1 MAKPADEYP
10 NSATNGTKEAIGN
23 GSVDLQTDTDTDTG
37 TGADTSTRSQT
48 DGTAALTAAID
59 AHGEDLAAAVER
71 TDELND
77 ALTTAIIVLATA
89 DEEELDYVT
98 SSAANLIQAA
108 DGLSTEGSA
117 ALATELGK
125 NADDLSESLDTVVAL
140 QRDGHLDDLATIA
153 TAFADSLSSTEV
165 EELSMMLEE
174 NGTEVVEALDLVLE
188 LQREGQ
194 LEELLDL
201 AKTLSVLEIDEDT
214 ARGLNQLL
222 QSVSEAQRESEPVG
236 LFGVLGQLRGSS
248 ARAGIGYFISIL
260 KSQGRRLRE

>member
-10 NSATNGTKEAIGN
+10 NSATNGTQEAITN
-23 GSVDLQTDTDTDTG
+23 GSINLHADDDTSSQEALDTD
-37 TGADTSTRSQT
+37 GA
-48 DGTAALTAAID
+48 AALTAAID
-59 AHGEDLAAAVER
+59 AHGEDLAAVIER

-89 DEEELDYVT
+89 DEEELEYVT
-98 SSAANLIQAA
+98 NSAANLIQAA

-125 NADDLSESLDTVVAL
+125 NADDLSESLDTVVTL
-140 QRDGHLDDLATIA
+140 QRDGHLDDLAMIA
-153 TAFADSLSSTEV
+153 TAFANSLSSNEV
-165 EELSMMLEE
+165 EELSAILED

-236 LFGVLGQLRGSS
+236 LFGVLGHLRGSR

-260 KSQGRRLRE
+260 KSQGRRLQE